1 LTKLVLHEVSEN
13 RLRRSTSEQALGKSG
28 LSSATQPLTL
38 VGQGT
43 GISFRAWRPLRTPN
57 TVVPD
62 SLLRTKE
69 EVKSRLLSELAQSSV
84 GGVLAE
90 LLTALQSCHAR
101 EVP

>member
-1 LTKLVLHEVSEN
+1 MKVDVGTSTREIWSLFRNTTLDSCWTGNGDQLQGLEASTDTVYRCP
-13 RLRRSTSEQALGKSG
+13 RLSTE
-28 LSSATQPLTL
+28 
-38 VGQGT
+38 
-43 GISFRAWRPLRTPN
+43 
-57 TVVPD
+57 
-62 SLLRTKE
+62 E

>member
-1 LTKLVLHEVSEN
+1 MKVDVGTSTRKIWSLFRNTTLDSCWTGNGDQLQGLEASTDTEYRCPR
-13 RLRRSTSEQALGKSG
+13 RLS
-28 LSSATQPLTL
+28 
-38 VGQGT
+38 
-43 GISFRAWRPLRTPN
+43 
-57 TVVPD
+57 
-62 SLLRTKE
+62 TKE